1 MYADSNITSDKILC
15 REIVFDRIWKA
26 VIKKA
31 PPAEASE
38 TLHRHRQVP
47 TTTTTAGVS
56 APIISI
62 GPSGRGGYCQRGENM
77 KPKITI
83 ARRLCHFMRKIHR
96 LLIYCKMP
104 LCHAGCWRRGIKRRQ
119 STAYGNDKLNWVVL
133 CDECFGEQEAYWK
146 ERWDDYYRNCM

>member
-47 TTTTTAGVS
+47 TTTTPGVS

-62 GPSGRGGYCQRGENM
+62 GPSGRGGYCQRGETWL
-77 KPKITI
+77 KK
-83 ARRLCHFMRKIHR
+83 
-96 LLIYCKMP
+96 
-104 LCHAGCWRRGIKRRQ
+104 
-119 STAYGNDKLNWVVL
+119 
-133 CDECFGEQEAYWK
+133 
-146 ERWDDYYRNCM
+146 